1 MASGRLS
8 ENSEEVLRK
17 SHSLFLSLAVMAF
30 AVSVEAVTYIVP
42 TDRDLVRRATAIVVA
57 TAVES
62 HAELTASGGVVTRS
76 ELTIESVLKGAL
88 RADQSLQLV
97 EPGGIMSE
105 RATLIP
111 GSPRF
116 ENGQRYLLFLRRGAD
131 GEWSTWGLGLG
142 RFSYTTDLQGRE
154 LVSRGTPGAIFGFDE
169 GSWAPHVE
177 NLRAASEFAAFVRA
191 VVKAPLAPASETY
204 FVEPTDVTVE
214 KLSIRS
220 NVKKLVPGINS
231 TRPDYLASGNFRWQ
245 GTSAP
250 MGYCCSP
257 TFQPGFDGPGAAS
270 AAVNNWNGVGT
281 SFSYTGPTVNTG
293 NKGLTGTDGM
303 NTILFNDPN
312 NELGAFPGAAGIGG
326 ITQAVGTY
334 NNLGDGVT
342 YFNTTEVDVVIAKNL
357 GSIGQALFNAVV
369 THEVGHT
376 LGFRHSNQS
385 ADNSSPCTA
394 PLPCAGIGSAI
405 MASTVSGVTTLQ
417 QWDRDAMNTVYGSGP
432 VCTNPSIVAQPQSQ
446 TIAFGAQASL
456 SVTAGGSTP
465 LTYQWYVGTSGNTST
480 PVSGQTSSVFNPSPT
495 STTNYW
501 VRVSNSCAPP
511 APADSQT
518 ATVTVQPCQGPAITA
533 QPLDQSVTSG
543 SSAFLSVSFVG
554 SNPVTVTWFRGTAPD
569 MSGGSIG
576 TGPSISTPSL
586 TSTSMFWA
594 RLQNSCG
601 NVDTRTVTITVAPC
615 QPPVINNDPPD
626 QTVAPGSSA
635 NLFVG
640 YSGTA
645 GTVTWFR
652 GTFPDSSSPAG
663 SGQFFTTPTL
673 SSTTSFWAQI
683 TNSCGSAN
691 SRTVVITVSFGCTS
705 PTITTNPG
713 NQTVVIGTS
722 VTIAVVASGTGPL
735 HYAWFQGT
743 TGNESNPAGT
753 DSSSFKSAALTTP
766 TQFWVKVTNSC
777 GSANSTAASVSLKPG
792 RPRAVKHR

>member
-1 MASGRLS
+1 
-8 ENSEEVLRK
+8 VRK
-17 SHSLFLSLAVMAF
+17 SHSLFLSLALIAF
-30 AVSVEAVTYIVP
+30 ATSVEAVTYIVP

-62 HAELTASGGVVTRS
+62 HAELTASGGVITRS

-88 RADQSLQLV
+88 HADQSLQLV

-116 ENGQRYLLFLRRGAD
+116 ENGQRYFLFLRRGND
-131 GEWSTWGLGLG
+131 GEWSTYGLGLG
-142 RFSYTTDLQGRE
+142 RFSFTTDLQARE
-154 LVSRGTPGAIFGFDE
+154 LISRGTPGEIFGFEE
-169 GSWAPHVE
+169 GSWASHVE
-177 NLRAASEFAAFVRA
+177 KLRSVPEFVDFVRA
-191 VVKAPLAPASETY
+191 IVRSPLSLAHENY
-204 FVEPTDVTVE
+204 FVEATDATLE
-214 KLSIRS
+214 RLSIRS
-220 NVKKLVPGINS
+220 DAKKLVPAINS
-231 TRPDYLASGNFRWQ
+231 TRPDYLGTGNFRWQ

-257 TFQPGFDGPGAAS
+257 TFQPSFDGPGAAS
-270 AAVNNWNGVGT
+270 TAVNAWNGVGT
-281 SFSYTGPTVNTG
+281 SFSYSGPTVNTG

-312 NELGAFPGAAGIGG
+312 NELSGFPGAAGLGG
-326 ITQAVGTY
+326 VTSAMGSY
-334 NNLGDGVT
+334 SLGDGFT
-342 YFNTTEVDVVIAKNL
+342 YFNTVEVDVVIAK
-357 GSIGQALFNAVV
+357 SISASQAIFNAVV

-376 LGFRHSNQS
+376 LGFRHSNQA

-394 PLPCAGIGSAI
+394 PLPCAGVGQAI
-405 MASTVSGVTTLQ
+405 MATTISGVTTLQ
-417 QWDRDAMNTVYGSGP
+417 QWDRDAMNTVYGSGAT
-432 VCTNPSIVAQPQSQ
+432 CTNPSIVVQPQSQ
-446 TIAFGAQASL
+446 TIAFGAQASF

-465 LTYQWYVGTSGNTST
+465 LTYQWYIGTSGST
-480 PVSGQTSSVFNPSPT
+480 GNPVPGATNSVFNPSPA

-501 VRVSNSCAPP
+501 VRVSNSCTPP

-518 ATVTVQPCQGPAITA
+518 ATVTVQSCQGPAITG

-543 SSAFLSVSFVG
+543 NSAFLSVSFVG

-569 MSGGSIG
+569 MTTPIG
-576 TGPSISTPSL
+576 TGPSISTPAL
-586 TSTSMFWA
+586 TSTTNFWA

-601 NVDTRTVTITVAPC
+601 QVDTRTVTITVAQC
-615 QPPVINNDPPD
+615 QTPVINDDPQD
-626 QTVAPGSSA
+626 QTVAPGASA

-640 YSGTA
+640 YTGTA

-652 GTFPDSSSPAG
+652 GTFPDGSSPAG
-663 SGQFFTTPTL
+663 SGQFFMTPAL

-683 TNSCGSAN
+683 TNSCGSVH
-691 SRTVVITVSFGCTS
+691 SRTVVITVSFACTS

-713 NQTVVIGTS
+713 NQTVVNGTS
-722 VTIAVVASGTGPL
+722 VTLAVVASGTGPL
-735 HYAWFQGT
+735 HYAWFQGPA
-743 TGNESNPAGT
+743 GNETKPVGT

-777 GSANSTAASVSLKPG
+777 GSANSTAATVNLKPG
-792 RPRAVKHR
+792 RPRTVKHR